1 MSRIR
6 ESCFEV
12 LKTQGSVPGI
22 TIEEAGRAMA
32 NFEVAPVATVPLDSE
47 ETTSEVNRLWMQHA
61 RSAGVFAADGSF
73 LIATFETESRT
84 TDWVRVR
91 LGPRTDVSILTD
103 DQKRIEF
110 VARSISGHH
119 ICGVTAEEYD
129 YWVVSLP
136 VDQAAGDFTDRR
148 SRPRW
153 QRSL

>member
-1 MSRIR
+1 MNRIR
-6 ESCFEV
+6 ESGLEV
-12 LKTQGSVPGI
+12 LETQGSVPGV
-22 TIEEAGRAMA
+22 TIEEAGRAMS
-32 NFEVAPVATVPLDSE
+32 NFEVEPVATVPLNSE
-47 ETTSEVNRLWMQHA
+47 ETASEVTRLWMQHA

-84 TDWVRVR
+84 TGWVRVR
-91 LGPRTDVSILTD
+91 LSPRTDVSFLTD

-136 VDQAAGDFTDRR
+136 MD
-148 SRPRW
+148 
-153 QRSL
+153 